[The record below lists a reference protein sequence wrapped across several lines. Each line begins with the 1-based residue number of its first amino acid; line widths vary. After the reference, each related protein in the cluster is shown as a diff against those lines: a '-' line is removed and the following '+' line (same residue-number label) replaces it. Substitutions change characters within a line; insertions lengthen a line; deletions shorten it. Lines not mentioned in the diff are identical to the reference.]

1 MYFSDEIT
9 LISET
14 TIPGEPGNAGIAKTL
29 KATVWANKKQA
40 KYSEFYK
47 AAAIGKTIT
56 AVFEV
61 HTEDYS
67 GEMLV
72 EYQGKLYGVE
82 RTFQT
87 APDTIEISC
96 TDARQ
101 NKTGGRIP

>member
-14 TIPGEPGNAGIAKTL
+14 TIPGEPGNAGKSKTL
-29 KATVWANKKQA
+29 KTAVWANKKQA
-40 KYSEFYK
+40 KF
-47 AAAIGKTIT
+47 GKTIT